1 MLICSLV
8 SCKKDG
14 FEVSVN
20 ADGYVVVDGVNTNIL
35 AEKEDVITLDA
46 DGFIV
51 VNGVKTGYRVS
62 N

>member
-1 MLICSLV
+1 MLIYSLI
-8 SCKKDG
+8 SCKNDG
-14 FEVSVN
+14 FEVSIN

-35 AEKEDVITLDA
+35 AEKEDVITLDD

-51 VNGVKTGYRVS
+51 VNGVKTWYRVS